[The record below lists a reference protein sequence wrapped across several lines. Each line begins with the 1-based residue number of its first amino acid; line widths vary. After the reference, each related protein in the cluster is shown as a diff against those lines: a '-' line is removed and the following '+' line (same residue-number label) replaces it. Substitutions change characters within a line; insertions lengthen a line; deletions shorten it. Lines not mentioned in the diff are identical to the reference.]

1 MIQKRGIARINYNE
15 GTTTAGFDNGY
26 DGEMFGATSN
36 AFAIYTHLVGN
47 EQGQVGNSQG
57 HGYAVQSLPT
67 DNYENMIVPVGST
80 PLEEQPST

>member
-1 MIQKRGIARINYNE
+1 MIQNQVTKIYYIE
-15 GTTTAGFDNGY
+15 GTTTGFDNGY

-57 HGYAVQSLPT
+57 TWLCRT
-67 DNYENMIVPVGST
+67 IST
-80 PLEEQPST
+80 HRQL